1 MVFQVLTKHQMLF
14 RQFYNPL
21 FDTGIQIQTIVP
33 MGPIDVVQRDTYVC
47 VLCKQYLISYLN
59 ESWVLKTLF
68 IKKVLFLW
76 SHIHHGIYPPK
87 MISIYNERI
96 PYIIQVGICFF
107 FVGPFS
113 KWIAFLRDD
122 NGPFYQ
128 FHQDFCTIQP
138 PTYHKDFDNRAMNN
152 TTKGTAFK
160 I

>member
-21 FDTGIQIQTIVP
+21 FDIGIQIQTIAP
-33 MGPIDVVQRDTYVC
+33 LGPIDVVHRDTYVYY
-47 VLCKQYLISYLN
+47 VKQYLISYLN
-59 ESWVLKTLF
+59 ESRVSKALF

-76 SHIHHGIYPPK
+76 SHIHHGTSTKNDKYF
-87 MISIYNERI
+87 YNERI

-138 PTYHKDFDNRAMNN
+138 PTYQKDFDNRAMNN

>member
-21 FDTGIQIQTIVP
+21 FDTGVQIQTIVP

-107 FVGPFS
+107 LCR
-113 KWIAFLRDD
+113 AFFQMDSLSSRRQRTFLSVPLGLLYDPAPYLPQ
-122 NGPFYQ
+122 GF
-128 FHQDFCTIQP
+128 
-138 PTYHKDFDNRAMNN
+138 
-152 TTKGTAFK
+152 
-160 I
+160 

>member
-1 MVFQVLTKHQMLF
+1 MKHLQVLWYFWSWPNTKCYLDSF
-14 RQFYNPL
+14 
-21 FDTGIQIQTIVP
+21 TIHYLILEHRFKQLLLRALL
-33 MGPIDVVQRDTYVC
+33 MWYIPIRMYV
-47 VLCKQYLISYLN
+47 LSKQYLISYLD

-96 PYIIQVGICFF
+96 PYIIQVGIYFF

-122 NGPFYQ
+122 NGPFISSIRT
-128 FHQDFCTIQP
+128 FVRSSP
-138 PTYHKDFDNRAMNN
+138 LPTTR
-152 TTKGTAFK
+152 
-160 I
+160 ILIIELWII